1 MGITFLIVA
10 IIVGIGVAFYI
21 RRWKKKK
28 DLELLG
34 KVYTYILRRPQKVKK
49 IDHFRFYHG
58 FTKIMWVFVAL
69 LEFEILPPDEIGI
82 IE

>member
-1 MGITFLIVA
+1 MIFERLCWDKIENITLSICFSGADTETILLIVGITFLIVA

-34 KVYTYILRRPQKVKK
+34 K
-49 IDHFRFYHG
+49 G
-58 FTKIMWVFVAL
+58 
-69 LEFEILPPDEIGI
+69 EE
-82 IE
+82 

>member
-34 KVYTYILRRPQKVKK
+34 KVYIFWEGHEKWKK
-49 IDHFRFYHG
+49 STTLD
-58 FTKIMWVFVAL
+58 FTDNNSLSNFMFDSVIVFEL
-69 LEFEILPPDEIGI
+69 TT
-82 IE
+82 

>member
-1 MGITFLIVA
+1 MVNLVITLNLLFILLIVA

-34 KVYTYILRRPQKVKK
+34 FPAKPVVPPPAPRSQFSTTSANNVK
-49 IDHFRFYHG
+49 IRY
-58 FTKIMWVFVAL
+58 
-69 LEFEILPPDEIGI
+69 
-82 IE
+82 